1 MPPAL
6 PHVDGVEHQEVV
18 VRGLRL
24 HLAVAGPPAGPPV
37 VMQHGWP
44 QHWYEWRHLFA
55 PLAAAGYR
63 VMAPDF
69 RGFGWSE
76 YPPDEDFRKDTLADD
91 LSALCRELGYERISF
106 IGHDWGCWVG
116 WLLCLREPQL
126 IERAVMLSVRA
137 PFPPD
142 EIDPAALGRLLRLA
156 YQVPLAAP
164 MPLRAKRAA
173 LGAVGSALDRGS
185 SFRIDREAYVPVL
198 VQPSV
203 MRATTLLYRQFLT
216 RELPQLIAGR
226 HRGERI
232 AVPIRFLVGDR
243 DPLYYEELVEE
254 QAPHIDD
261 YEGESLSGVG
271 HFIPEEVPDLL
282 RERVLGFLGAATTQ
296 DAAFTPR

>member
-1 MPPAL
+1 MPPSM
-6 PHVDGVEHQEVV
+6 PHVDGVEHQEVM

-24 HLAVAGPPAGPPV
+24 HIAVAGPPSGKAV
-37 VMQHGWP
+37 VLQHGWP

-55 PLAAAGYR
+55 PLAQAGYR
-63 VMAPDF
+63 VIAPDF

-76 YPPDEDFRKDTLADD
+76 FPPDEDFRKDTLADD
-91 LSALCRELGYERISF
+91 LIALCRELGYDRISF

-142 EIDPAALGRLLRLA
+142 QIDPAAVGRLFRLV

-164 MPLRAKRAA
+164 MPIAAKHVAFK
-173 LGAVGSALDRGS
+173 VIGSALNRGS
-185 SFRIDREAYVPVL
+185 AAKLDFEPYVTPL
-198 VQPSV
+198 LQPSV
-203 MRATTLLYRQFLT
+203 TRASTLLYRNFLT
-216 RELPQLIAGR
+216 RELPPLLGGR
-226 HRGERI
+226 FRGGRI
-232 AVPIRFLVGDR
+232 SVPIRFLVGDR
-243 DPLYYEELVEE
+243 DPLYYEDLVEE
-254 QAPHIDD
+254 QAAHIDD

-282 RERVLGFLGAATTQ
+282 RDRVLSFFGAPATQATV
-296 DAAFTPR
+296 FTSR